1 MLMRDRGSNSI
12 QHCGLQSLTNCSN
25 LNLQAPDKSCRQHH
39 STGINIYTL
48 ILSFSPL
55 PNPAHSTAKMN
66 KTYLKGKLACSFSRQ
81 ILSQ

>member
-1 MLMRDRGSNSI
+1 MLMRDRGGATRSNI
-12 QHCGLQSLTNCSN
+12 VDCSPYQLSY

-48 ILSFSPL
+48 IRSFSPL
-55 PNPAHSTAKMN
+55 PNPTHSIAKMN
-66 KTYLKGKLACSFSRQ
+66 KTYLKGKVACSFSRQ